1 MAARRRVFPCPHCD
15 APVSA
20 GALACPECG
29 SDAESGWSEEAGD
42 WAGGLPT
49 GYDDGDEGD
58 DLDLDYEDFLRE
70 EGLLEDGVP
79 SKRVVARRKLTIAVA
94 VLVVLVLLWSV
105 FLYR

>member
-1 MAARRRVFPCPHCD
+1 VP
-15 APVSA
+15 A

-29 SDAESGWSEEAGD
+29 SDAESGWSDEAGD

-58 DLDLDYEDFLRE
+58 DLDYEDFLRE

-79 SKRVVARRKLTIAVA
+79 SKRATARRKLTVVVA

-105 FLYR
+105 FLHR